1 MINRWDSPP
10 DDFVEQVQESLLHLY
25 DINLLRQSVLVKS
38 LVPNE
43 PGIEMA
49 KQYRLIVQAL
59 IASLKPLGDS
69 SMYSRQARVY
79 NILQLHYI
87 EGQTHSEVIDQ
98 LAVGDSQYYREHRRA
113 LEAISAL
120 MWERIQ
126 ERSQESQ
133 TEDTVQD
140 ISIESELHRVQQ
152 ASELATVDLDILLT
166 EAIHIV
172 RPLVDGRQILI
183 KLGSDGYTQNSY
195 INPSIAR
202 QLIVVLIDQLTT
214 YMTQQGNLNVSCI
227 AGVPDNIIRFSSN
240 DYRIEQRDLVEALA
254 NNETISYLSE
264 NLHVQLKFSDDPSAP
279 MNLTMVI
286 PTQQQKIL
294 IIDDNPDLVRLIGHY
309 LSGYSYQCIKAV
321 NGQKGIELAHEA
333 HPALIILDVMMPD
346 MDGWQVLHT
355 LKSHP
360 ATKDI
365 PVLVCSVLD
374 ISQIALSLGANG
386 YLKKPPDPRDLV
398 KFLNA

>member
-1 MINRWDSPP
+1 MTNRWDSPP
-10 DDFVEQVQESLLHLY
+10 DAFVEQVQESLLHLY
-25 DINLLRQSVLVKS
+25 NINLLRQSVLVKR
-38 LVPNE
+38 LVPDE
-43 PGIEMA
+43 PGVEMA

-59 IASLKPLGDS
+59 IESLKPLGDS

-98 LAVGDSQYYREHRRA
+98 LAIGDSQYYREHRRA

-133 TEDTVQD
+133 TDDTVQD

-152 ASELATVDLDILLT
+152 ESELGTVDLHILLT
-166 EAIHIV
+166 EAIHVV
-172 RPLVDGRQILI
+172 RPLVDARYILI
-183 KLGSDGYTQNSY
+183 KLDSASCTQNSY
-195 INPSIAR
+195 INQSIAR
-202 QLIVVLIDQLTT
+202 QLIVVLIDQLTA
-214 YMTQQGNLNVSCI
+214 YITQQGNLKLSCI
-227 AGVPDNIIRFSSN
+227 AGVPDHIIQFSSN

-254 NNETISYLSE
+254 NNETIRYLSE

-279 MNLTMVI
+279 LNLTMVI

-294 IIDDNPDLVRLIGHY
+294 IIDDNPDVVRLIGHF
-309 LSGYSYQCIKAV
+309 LSSYSYQCIKAV
-321 NGQKGIELAHEA
+321 NGEKGIELAHEA
-333 HPALIILDVMMPD
+333 HPALIILDVMMPGI
-346 MDGWQVLHT
+346 DGWQVLHT

-360 ATKDI
+360 VTKDI

-386 YLKKPPDPRDLV
+386 YLKKPPNPRDLV
-398 KFLNA
+398 KFLNT